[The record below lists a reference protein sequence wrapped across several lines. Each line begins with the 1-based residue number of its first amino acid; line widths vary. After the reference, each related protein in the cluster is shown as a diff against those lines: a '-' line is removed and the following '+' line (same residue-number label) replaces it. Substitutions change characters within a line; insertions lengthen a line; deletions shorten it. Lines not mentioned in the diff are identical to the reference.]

1 VTEKLAAN
9 KSFAKTVDLRYALSP
24 TELKASLFQEMTMVK
39 DALSEAEDRMK
50 GAITALE
57 EDLATIRTGRASPA
71 LVERL
76 NVNYYDTPTALM
88 QLATIS
94 APEPRMLMIRP
105 FDPASIKDIER
116 AIQASDLGLT
126 PSNDGKIIRLM
137 IPALTEERRLELVR
151 VVKGR
156 AEEARVSVRNVRRDT
171 QNDIREFERE
181 KLISED
187 DLKRGEDDLQKLTD
201 RFVDQINEICDRKEK
216 EVLEV

>member
-1 VTEKLAAN
+1 
-9 KSFAKTVDLRYALSP
+9 
-24 TELKASLFQEMTMVK
+24 MVK
-39 DALSEAEDRMK
+39 DALIEAEERMR

-57 EDLATIRTGRASPA
+57 EDLGTIRTGRASPA

-76 NVNYYDTPTALM
+76 NIDYYDTPTPLM

-94 APEPRMLMIRP
+94 APEPRMLTIRP

-116 AIQASDLGLT
+116 AIQTSDLGLT

-151 VVKGR
+151 VVKNR

-171 QNDIREFERE
+171 QNDMRDFEKE
-181 KLISED
+181 KLISKD

-201 RFVDQINEICDRKEK
+201 RYVDQINEICERKET